1 MADQLGLDLDGAAP
15 AQPRTAALDSYHVRS
30 HQTADEALAGDAKAG
45 CQEDAVMA
53 WFRARGRDHRA
64 GPSEVW
70 MALGGMEKGWPL
82 TSIRRAMTNLATAR
96 PGKEAQLVHY
106 AAERRPGPFGA
117 MESTWG
123 LK

>member
-1 MADQLGLDLDGAAP
+1 MADQLGLDLDD
-15 AQPRTAALDSYHVRS
+15 QPRATRAGALESYHVRS
-30 HQTADEALAGDAKAG
+30 HQTAEEAIAGERKAAH
-45 CQEDAVMA
+45 QEDVVLA
-53 WFRARGRDHRA
+53 WFRERGSAHHA

-70 MALGGMEKGWPL
+70 MALGSLEKGWPL
-82 TSIRRAMTNLATAR
+82 TSIRRAMTNLATSR